1 MAVRSAAVPEK
12 LYQCEVKRRRLRADG
27 PGYEP
32 FWKIKSV
39 DDALGDGDT
48 EFRCKDCH
56 GSVKLKKRGA
66 GTSSHVEHI
75 HKSDA
80 DYCMGGLA
88 FQAATDQRQPR
99 LSSAPV
105 N

>member
-1 MAVRSAAVPEK
+1 MAVRSAAIPEK
-12 LYQCEVKRRRLRADG
+12 LYQCEVKRRRLRPDG

-32 FWKIKSV
+32 FWKVKSV

-56 GSVKLKKRGA
+56 GPVKLKKRGGGA
-66 GTSSHVEHI
+66 SSHVEHTL
-75 HKSDA
+75 KADA
-80 DYCMGGLA
+80 DFCIAAIA
-88 FQAATDQRQPR
+88 FQSATDQREAR

-105 N
+105 S